1 MVIPGMRW
9 EPQKRLNTREFEI
22 WKYIAT
28 GLSTIEIVEAT
39 EYTLA
44 QVEYSVIYL
53 YEKLS
58 IPDGSARRVKLA
70 LMFPVS
76 L

>member
-28 GLSTIEIVEAT
+28 GLSNIEIVEVT

-53 YEKLS
+53 YDKLS
-58 IPDGSARRVKLA
+58 VPDGSARRVKLA

-76 L
+76 I